1 MAWPG
6 GMKSEK
12 ERDELRGR
20 FTRFMEVTVRNARI
34 DYLRKLKRQVPTVP
48 LDSIPESQLGY
59 ADSRPPD
66 VGFDFDD
73 ERLSRTFAELSS
85 VRQRILTLLFVH
97 EMKPSEIAWLLDCP
111 VEYVYKQRSQA
122 IKRLRQMLGGDDK

>member
-1 MAWPG
+1 
-6 GMKSEK
+6 MKKEK
-12 ERDELRGR
+12 DELRGR

-59 ADSRPPD
+59 ADFQPPD

-73 ERLSRTFAELSS
+73 VRLSRAFVELPS
-85 VRQRILTLLFVH
+85 VRQRILTLLFIH
-97 EMKPSEIAWLLDCP
+97 ELKPSEIARLLNRS

-122 IKRLRQMLGGDDK
+122 IKRLRQMLGGGDK

>member
-1 MAWPG
+1 
-6 GMKSEK
+6 MKK

-20 FTRFMEVTVRNARI
+20 FTRFLEVTVRNARV
-34 DYLRKLKRQVPTVP
+34 DYLRKQSRQAPTVP

-59 ADSRPPD
+59 SDSLPSD

-73 ERLSRTFAELSS
+73 ERLSQAFVELSS

-97 EMKPSEIAWLLDCP
+97 EIKPSEIAWLLDCP
-111 VEYVYKQRSQA
+111 VEYVYKQRSLA
-122 IKRLRQMLGGDDK
+122 IKRLRRMLGGDDK

>member
-1 MAWPG
+1 
-6 GMKSEK
+6 MKK
-12 ERDELRGR
+12 DRDELRGR

-34 DYLRKLKRQVPTVP
+34 DYLRKLKRQVPAVP
-48 LDSIPESQLGY
+48 LDSVPESQLGY
-59 ADSRPPD
+59 ADRLSPD

-73 ERLSRTFAELSS
+73 ERLSVAFNELSS

-97 EMKPSEIAWLLDCP
+97 EMKPSEIAWLLGCP
-111 VEYVYKQRSQA
+111 VEYVYKQRFLA

>member
-1 MAWPG
+1 M
-6 GMKSEK
+6 
-12 ERDELRGR
+12 
-20 FTRFMEVTVRNARI
+20 RNARI
-34 DYLRKLKRQVPTVP
+34 DYLRKLKRQVPTAP
-48 LDSIPESQLGY
+48 LDRIQESQLVY
-59 ADSRPPD
+59 ADPLPSG

-73 ERLSRTFAELSS
+73 ERLYRAFAELNS

-97 EMKPSEIAWLLDCP
+97 EMKPSEITWLLDCP

>member
-1 MAWPG
+1 
-6 GMKSEK
+6 MKKEK
-12 ERDELRGR
+12 DELRGR

-59 ADSRPPD
+59 ADFQPPD

-73 ERLSRTFAELSS
+73 ERLSRAFVELPS
-85 VRQRILTLLFVH
+85 VRQRILTLLFIH
-97 EMKPSEIAWLLDCP
+97 ELKPAEIARLLNRS

-122 IKRLRQMLGGDDK
+122 IKRLRQMLGGGDK

>member
-1 MAWPG
+1 
-6 GMKSEK
+6 MKKEK
-12 ERDELRGR
+12 DELRGR

-59 ADSRPPD
+59 ADFQPPD

-73 ERLSRTFAELSS
+73 ERLSRAFVELPS
-85 VRQRILTLLFVH
+85 VRQRILTLLFIH
-97 EMKPSEIAWLLDCP
+97 ELKPSEIARLLNRS

-122 IKRLRQMLGGDDK
+122 IKRLRRMLGGDDK

>member
-1 MAWPG
+1 
-6 GMKSEK
+6 MKK

-48 LDSIPESQLGY
+48 LDGIPESQFGY
-59 ADSRPPD
+59 ADSLPSD

-73 ERLSRTFAELSS
+73 ERLSQAFVELSS

-97 EMKPSEIAWLLDCP
+97 EIKPSEIAWLLDCP
-111 VEYVYKQRSQA
+111 VEYVYKQRSLA
-122 IKRLRQMLGGDDK
+122 IKRLRRKLGGDDK